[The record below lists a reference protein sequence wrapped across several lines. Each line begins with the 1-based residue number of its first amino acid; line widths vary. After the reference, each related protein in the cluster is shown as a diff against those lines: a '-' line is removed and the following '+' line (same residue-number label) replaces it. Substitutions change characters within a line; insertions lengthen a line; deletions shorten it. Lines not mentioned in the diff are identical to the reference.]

1 MLVLYLYTQQ
11 VNKLFIQ
18 FNNQKIFESQI
29 HEVLYLL
36 SFVETPRKFII
47 AELSIRKL
55 GSSSVLIIM
64 KYCLIITL

>member
-29 HEVLYLL
+29 HEVFDYC
-36 SFVETPRKFII
+36 FVRVH
-47 AELSIRKL
+47 
-55 GSSSVLIIM
+55 GSQGES
-64 KYCLIITL
+64 